1 MVAAW
6 RNLFKHNFGV
16 NFHFYLSACE
26 CFTGLQI
33 STREKNR
40 TLDSPGHTVL
50 YFVCLVLINY
60 RHFPLVKYQYVSLKF
75 QFSVFIFI
83 LLSLHGIRRLNFST
97 SYGHFASIF
106 SYHQLPAHL
115 RQTEVGLKHHHKRF
129 HFRDPPLHH
138 QLCRFL
144 RCPYNNSILISC
156 VCCVV
161 DIWWT
166 PRLSSSAFIHVSV
179 RLYFAKTN

>member
-60 RHFPLVKYQYVSLKF
+60 RHFPFSKVPICFFEISVQCLYIYPTFLAWHSQTEFFYFLRLFCFHF
-75 QFSVFIFI
+75 Q
-83 LLSLHGIRRLNFST
+83 LSL
-97 SYGHFASIF
+97 ASCA
-106 SYHQLPAHL
+106 SETDGSRP
-115 RQTEVGLKHHHKRF
+115 
-129 HFRDPPLHH
+129 
-138 QLCRFL
+138 
-144 RCPYNNSILISC
+144 
-156 VCCVV
+156 
-161 DIWWT
+161 
-166 PRLSSSAFIHVSV
+166 
-179 RLYFAKTN
+179 